1 MVIHIG
7 NKYST
12 INKLLRTRRIIPY
25 FLAAN
30 ILMLLCTG
38 WVPGAQATQTLL
50 PNTPAHHPAWPTTAA
65 P

>member
-38 WVPGAQATQTLL
+38 WVPGAQATQTLML
-50 PNTPAHHPAWPTTAA
+50 NTPEHTPASPPAEA